1 MASNTE
7 QNRRRIRAPDR
18 YREDGTYYKGP
29 KEPKQYFN
37 NYYHTKLAHEEE
49 CTFCKEMIKKSYMHK
64 HQRTKKCRIQYDL
77 MVITLQ
83 MLSHAV
89 EELQSV
95 SELDADPML

>member
-64 HQRTKKCRIQYDL
+64 HQRTRWSRTRQGLGAKTFFGQK
-77 MVITLQ
+77 
-83 MLSHAV
+83 HAKQAFHIKN
-89 EELQSV
+89 EGK
-95 SELDADPML
+95 